1 VLRLKDG
8 QTEVIGGLI
17 QDADTS
23 DATRIPGLGDL
34 PLLGRLFG
42 KQTDVKNKKEIIMSI
57 TPRIVRNNRQ
67 VDSDLL
73 EMWSGTENNMRFGT
87 RQVGNAKLQPAPT
100 SAATPAKAGSTPALP
115 APAPSAGSVSVAPG
129 GASAAPAPAAAA
141 APAARIAPRGV
152 PAGAAPVVAAAAARP
167 AAPAAALRPMT
178 LAAPASAKAGEKIS
192 VTLAF
197 PPVTAATLLETSLSY
212 DSSRLKLLAV
222 NEADSARNNAAG
234 LRFTGDG
241 DSPGSVRLE
250 LAAGRGETL
259 PATGGALAQLQFE
272 VLAAEGPTPLSL
284 GAVNLQNADSSSV
297 ALPETAAIEVDV
309 KAAP

>member
-1 VLRLKDG
+1 VNTVLRLKDG

-23 DATRIPGLGDL
+23 DATRVPGLGDI
-34 PLLGRLFG
+34 PVLGRLFG

-87 RQVGNAKLQPAPT
+87 RQVGNAKLQVT
-100 SAATPAKAGSTPALP
+100 GAATPALP
-115 APAPSAGSVSVAPG
+115 APAGGVSVAPS
-129 GASAAPAPAAAA
+129 GASAAPAAPAGAGAGAARVAPRAGQAAAA
-141 APAARIAPRGV
+141 APR
-152 PAGAAPVVAAAAARP
+152 PAVAVAAS
-167 AAPAAALRPMT
+167 LRPMT
-178 LAAPASAKAGEKIS
+178 LTAPTSAKAGEKIS

-197 PPVTAATLLETSLSY
+197 PQLAAATQLDTSVSY

-234 LRFTGDG
+234 IRFTGDG

-259 PATGGALAQLQFE
+259 PAAGGALAQLQFE
-272 VLAAEGPTPLSL
+272 VLPGEGPTQLSM
-284 GAVNLQNADSSSV
+284 GSVSVQSADSSSV
-297 ALPETAAIEVDV
+297 TLPDAAAVELDV